1 MGVEAMGPW
10 GDGTVGKEEIGG
22 ILAIAGYYDPKIV
35 VNSVRSHGF
44 VWMCRVVVYR
54 KETILSRSW
63 V

>member
-1 MGVEAMGPW
+1 MGPW
-10 GDGTVGKEEIGG
+10 GDGTVGNGEIGG
-22 ILAIAGYYDPKIV
+22 IFAIAGYNYPKLV

-44 VWMCRVVVYR
+44 VWMCRVVIYS